1 MNIPFLSSGGHQ
13 SERGLVLDKS
23 DILASILEKSKAVIF
38 DFDNVIVDS
47 EPLHYRAYSTI
58 FASKGHTIDINEY
71 WIEWTSRGGGAEGEI
86 DRYGLDLDPDDI
98 RREKD
103 PIYSAYCTGGEIPI
117 FPKALKIINSFA
129 LSGFI
134 LAIAS
139 GSYEKNVKAILSLN
153 GIDHLFAS
161 VTGKDDITRTKPDPE
176 TYIKALG
183 RLGLAPSE
191 CFAIEDAEKGV
202 ISAHRAGMKVITVET
217 DVTRGFDLGGTD
229 LGLSG
234 LDELYSLMIEA
245 GLKR

>member
-1 MNIPFLSSGGHQ
+1 MN
-13 SERGLVLDKS
+13 KS
-23 DILASILEKSKAVIF
+23 DILVSILENSKAVIF

-47 EPLHYRAYSTI
+47 EPFHHRAYSKV
-58 FASKGHTIDINEY
+58 FASKGHEIDIDEY
-71 WIEWTSRGGGAEGEI
+71 WIEWTSLGGGAEGEI
-86 DRYGLDLDPDDI
+86 ERYGLDLDPGDI

-103 PIYSAYCTGGEIPI
+103 PIYSAYCTGGKIPV
-117 FPKALKIINSFA
+117 FPEALKIINSLA

-139 GSYEKNVKAILSLN
+139 GSYEDDINAILSLN
-153 GIDHLFAS
+153 GIGHLFTS
-161 VTGKDDITRTKPDPE
+161 VTGKDDISRTKPDPE

-183 RLGLAPSE
+183 RLALSPSE

-217 DVTRGFDLGGTD
+217 AVTKGFDLGGAD
-229 LGLSG
+229 LNLSG
-234 LDELYSLMIEA
+234 LEELYSLMIDA